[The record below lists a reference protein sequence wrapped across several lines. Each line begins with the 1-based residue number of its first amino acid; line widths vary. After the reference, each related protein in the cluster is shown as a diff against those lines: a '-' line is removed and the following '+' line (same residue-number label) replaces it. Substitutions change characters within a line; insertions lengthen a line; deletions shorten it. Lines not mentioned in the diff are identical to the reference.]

1 MLLLSKLLRISQRG
15 QVKIQWSKDPAAAH
29 RPLPQATTPVSRGI
43 WGYVAVAF
51 NQVDAERLQKVGPNR
66 LCAEWIIKNGGGV
79 RFVDHPTRLWKD
91 YNSLP
96 LENNPFSI
104 KVVDASNASI
114 MKIGLEHFKG
124 CTDIDTVIFHNCKH
138 LENDGLEGL
147 RHISSSLERLQVS
160 GCYNIT
166 DSGLEVIGELS
177 NLQQLIIFDMLY
189 VKNMKAV
196 AAKLKKQLP
205 SCVIKATRLSVS
217 LMPRKKDPKS

>member
-15 QVKIQWSKDPAAAH
+15 QVKTQWSKDPAAAH
-29 RPLPQATTPVSRGI
+29 RPLPLATPVSRAI
-43 WGYVAVAF
+43 WGYVAIAF
-51 NQVDAERLQKVGPNR
+51 NQVDAQRLEKVGPNR

-96 LENNPFSI
+96 PESNPFSI
-104 KVVDASNASI
+104 KVVDASSASI

-124 CTDIDTVIFHNCKH
+124 CNDIDTVIFHNCKH

-147 RHISSSLERLQVS
+147 LHISSSLKRLQVS

-196 AAKLKKQLP
+196 AAKIQKQLP
-205 SCVIKATRLSVS
+205 SCNIKATRLSVS
-217 LMPRKKDPKS
+217 LKPKDKS